1 MNSDLRN
8 LIKQY
13 ENEHSFTHVTVSDK
27 SINEF
32 EKKLGVKL
40 PEQYITFLK
49 EYGHGG
55 IAGVEVMG
63 VGLTGRAIFVDETLD
78 ARKYG
83 LPQNFVIIENV
94 DEWQNCID
102 CNTGKIV
109 SWDQSGYI
117 KEENDCFDDYLKEQ
131 FEEALENLD

>member
-1 MNSDLRN
+1 
-8 LIKQY
+8 
-13 ENEHSFTHVTVSDK
+13 
-27 SINEF
+27 
-32 EKKLGVKL
+32 
-40 PEQYITFLK
+40 
-49 EYGHGG
+49 
-55 IAGVEVMG
+55 MG

-117 KEENDCFDDYLKEQ
+117 KEENNFPQKTSYLILSVGS
-131 FEEALENLD
+131 FFIGYIHVI

>member
-1 MNSDLRN
+1 
-8 LIKQY
+8 
-13 ENEHSFTHVTVSDK
+13 
-27 SINEF
+27 
-32 EKKLGVKL
+32 
-40 PEQYITFLK
+40 
-49 EYGHGG
+49 
-55 IAGVEVMG
+55 MG
-63 VGLTGRAIFVDETLD
+63 VGLTGRAIFLDETLD